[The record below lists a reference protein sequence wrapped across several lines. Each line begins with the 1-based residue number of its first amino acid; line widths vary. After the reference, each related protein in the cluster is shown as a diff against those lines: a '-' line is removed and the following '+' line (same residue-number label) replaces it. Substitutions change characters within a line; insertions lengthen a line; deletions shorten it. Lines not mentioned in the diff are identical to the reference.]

1 LEVTGDDFRFLQRF
15 LHERSGLFLADEKR
29 YLAEARL
36 GRVIRERGIRDLADL
51 CKLLRRGGTSGLE
64 QVVIEAM
71 TTNETYFFRD
81 RQPFEVLRTSVLPE
95 IIRRKRDLRRVV
107 IWSAAASTGQEPYS
121 LAMLL
126 DEFAGELKGWQVDI
140 LATDISEACIERGR
154 AGVYSQ
160 FEVQRGL
167 PIRHLISYFEKSG
180 NSNWQISAAI
190 RKMVSFRTLNLAHE
204 FADVGRFDLIFCRN
218 VFIYF
223 DPATRQIVLDRLQRH
238 LLPHGVLALGAA
250 ETLIGLK
257 SSLVARRDAPGFYAS
272 AEASAM
278 NERSVA

>member
-1 LEVTGDDFRFLQRF
+1 VTRDDFRFLQRF

-36 GRVIRERGIRDLADL
+36 GRVIREKGISDLADL
-51 CKLLRRGGTSGLE
+51 CRMLRRGGPNLLE
-64 QVVIEAM
+64 QVVVEAM

-81 RQPFEVLRTSVLPE
+81 RQPYEVLRASVVPE
-95 IIRRKRDLRRVV
+95 IIRNKRDQRRIA

-126 DEFAGELKGWQVDI
+126 DEFSAELKGWQVDI
-140 LATDISEACIERGR
+140 LATDISETCIERGR
-154 AGVYSQ
+154 SGVYSQ

-167 PIRHLISYFEKSG
+167 PIRHLIGYFEKFG
-180 NSNWQISAAI
+180 NSNWQINAAM
-190 RKMVSFRTLNLAHE
+190 RRMVTFRTLNLARE

-238 LLPHGVLALGAA
+238 LHARGVLALGAA

-257 SSLVARRDAPGFYAS
+257 SNLVARRDAPGFYAQ
-272 AEASAM
+272 AEAAI
-278 NERSVA
+278 AAA